1 MNGMGK
7 KALTVLG
14 TGGLALALAACHYV
28 GSGTVASAS
37 GHGQATFSFNLDCP
51 TGGTTQSGTL
61 VYVDNADHVMVRAT
75 VTGTPN
81 SSTCWSNSEGEG
93 DFNGTYVPLTG
104 QGAGGTFT
112 LEVTP
117 GNSVLNP
124 GDATFDLRLTGG
136 VYDGYYNKGPVLAG
150 TIRPIGGPN
159 A

>member
-1 MNGMGK
+1 MRGAGK
-7 KALTVLG
+7 KAMTVLG
-14 TGGLALALAACHYV
+14 TLGLAVALTACHYV

-37 GHGQATFSFNLDCP
+37 GHGKATFSFNLDCP
-51 TGGTTQSGTL
+51 TGGKTQTGTL
-61 VYVDNADHVMVRAT
+61 VYIDNADNVMVRAT

-81 SSTCWSNSEGEG
+81 SSVCWSNSEDEG

-104 QGAGGTFT
+104 KGAGGTFT

-117 GNSVLNP
+117 GNAVLNP
-124 GDATFDLRLTGG
+124 GDATFDLSLSGG
-136 VYDGYYNKGPVLAG
+136 VYGGYSNNGPVLAG